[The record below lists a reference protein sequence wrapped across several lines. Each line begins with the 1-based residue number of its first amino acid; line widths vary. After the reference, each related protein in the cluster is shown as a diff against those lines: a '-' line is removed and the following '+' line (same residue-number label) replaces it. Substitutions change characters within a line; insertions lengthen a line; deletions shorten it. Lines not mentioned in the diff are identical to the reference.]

1 MEFIPN
7 SPSPPSGTTCSLRSA
22 INSIVLRKPVTVY
35 SIPDFLPFGGGC
47 LLVVNWSHAKE
58 HLVFGDS
65 LPGCAGVRRQ
75 LTHNPGPRRIHRGS
89 DRGCIH
95 RAVLR
100 KLPSR
105 ARRRP

>member
-35 SIPDFLPFGGGC
+35 SIPDFLLLRGGC
-47 LLVVNWSHAKE
+47 PIVVNWSHAKE

-75 LTHNPGPRRIHRGS
+75 LTHNPGPRSEEHTS
-89 DRGCIH
+89 ELQSPDH
-95 RAVLR
+95 L
-100 KLPSR
+100 LSR
-105 ARRRP
+105 LLLET